1 MSAGTDGRIS
11 FEQSRELGGIGQAL
25 LVAAGREAKQFCDE
39 HGLPEEGN
47 FNAALFTIIETMNFL
62 AMVGSYDTQIER
74 RRAVDEMCRSL
85 RKLLFNYY
93 RDTHPKGP
101 TQ

>member
-11 FEQSRELGGIGQAL
+11 FEQSQELGAIGQAL
-25 LVAAGREAKQFCDE
+25 VIAIGREAKEFCDE
-39 HGLPEEGN
+39 HRLPEEGN
-47 FNAALFTIIETMNFL
+47 FNAALFTILETINFL
-62 AMVGSYDTQIER
+62 SIVGSYDTQIER
-74 RRAVDEMCRSL
+74 RRATDEMCGSL
-85 RKLLFNYY
+85 KRLLFNYW

>member
-11 FEQSRELGGIGQAL
+11 LEQSRELGSIGQAFL
-25 LVAAGREAKQFCDE
+25 IAIGREAKQFCDDN
-39 HGLPEEGN
+39 GLPEEGN
-47 FNAALFTIIETMNFL
+47 FNAALFTIIETINFL
-62 AMVGSYDTQIER
+62 AFTGSYDSLIER
-74 RRAVDEMCRSL
+74 RKAADEMCRSL
-85 RKLLFNYY
+85 RRLLFNYW